1 MLLAVEGGG
10 FFSSS
15 ATGYSKGLALLFLG
29 RKSEERPMR
38 VSPWNQYQLV
48 EEETD
53 PDFQLASGKTRAS
66 RGCACFGRASAGLED
81 PSPPKVGPLQQQD
94 GLAKSSS
101 VSENAD
107 DCVIENGADK
117 NTGNF
122 YLKSSLKKPCCASVV
137 VRKDGDLHLASGED
151 DSNNPGCVGKRK
163 VQWTDTCGK
172 ELAEIR
178 EFEVSEITSDDEFD
192 HDNERTCACAIM

>member
-48 EEETD
+48 EEESD
-53 PDFQLASGKTRAS
+53 PGFQLASCKARAS

-94 GLAKSSS
+94 DLAKSSS
-101 VSENAD
+101 ISENAD
-107 DCVIENGADK
+107 DCVIENGDDK
-117 NTGNF
+117 HTGKF
-122 YLKSSLKKPCCASVV
+122 FLKSSLKKPCCASVV
-137 VRKDGDLHLASGED
+137 RKDGDLHVASVEN
-151 DSNNPGCVGKRK
+151 DSNDPGCIGKRK

-178 EFEVSEITSDDEFD
+178 EFEVSLS
-192 HDNERTCACAIM
+192 DNEEMYKTSFPKNDQVR